1 MMTSVNEIDEAYY
14 RISKSWRS
22 LSRQDKQM
30 ALITL
35 ERLEAQADELG
46 SAGASVAAA
55 IRALRGMIRL
65 ALE

>member
-1 MMTSVNEIDEAYY
+1 
-14 RISKSWRS
+14 
-22 LSRQDKQM
+22 M

-35 ERLEAQADELG
+35 ERLEARADELG
-46 SAGASVAAA
+46 SAGTSVAAA